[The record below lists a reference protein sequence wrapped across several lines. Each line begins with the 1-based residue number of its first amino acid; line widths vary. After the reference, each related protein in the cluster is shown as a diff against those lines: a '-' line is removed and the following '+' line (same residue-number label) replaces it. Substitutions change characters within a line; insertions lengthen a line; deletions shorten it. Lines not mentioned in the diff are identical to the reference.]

1 MRAAQLFSGKYF
13 VSALFEVGLPGIA
26 LLAIVLLGISVSTPV
41 YSQALQNEIAQDVPA
56 KTEQIDNPEPA
67 SDDSLENEGWDDNS
81 WGNEGWSDDNWDSE
95 DWGEQDNSATAYTLS
110 GFVELAAGNRV
121 ATDAAI
127 DASSTLRDAR
137 VQLRADYA
145 LAASKLSFRGDA
157 WYDGVKHQR
166 EFQIRELAWQGNLAA
181 LGQWG
186 NAFDLKIGQQ
196 VLTWGT
202 GDYVFLNDLFPKDYQ
217 SFFSGRDDEYL
228 KAPSASIKLSGYWEA
243 INIDVVVTPEFE
255 PDIGITGEV
264 FSFFSPQADE
274 NIAPAYTVSNE
285 NTPSGSEV
293 ALRAHRTFSSSIGSI
308 EAALYGYRG
317 YTKQPT
323 AVDELGAPRY
333 SRLNAICASVVMPL
347 GKGIANAEYAYYRSV
362 EDSEGTDPSVSNSQS
377 RFLLGYSQEVMANVT
392 GAVQWYTEAIQH
404 HDSLLTHSLYPEY
417 EQEAY
422 RHWVTGRITWQA
434 WRQTLTINSFLF
446 YSPTDNDGY
455 LKASASYSPTDK
467 WQVRGGVNLFSGEE
481 THTFFAQFEDA
492 SNVYFAFRYFY

>member
-1 MRAAQLFSGKYF
+1 MRGKK
-13 VSALFEVGLPGIA
+13 LRGLA
-26 LLAIVLLGISVSTPV
+26 LLAAALLETSVSLPV
-41 YSQALQNEIAQDVPA
+41 YSQELKNEIAKDVPV
-56 KTEQIDNPEPA
+56 KTGQVDNPEA
-67 SDDSLENEGWDDNS
+67 ISEDDWEDEGWSDDNLENEGWDDDS
-81 WGNEGWSDDNWDSE
+81 WSDDNWDNE
-95 DWGEQDNSATAYTLS
+95 DWGEQDNNATAYTFS

-121 ATDAAI
+121 ANDTTIAS
-127 DASSTLRDAR
+127 SSTLRDAR
-137 VQLRADYA
+137 VQLRADYT

-186 NAFDLKIGQQ
+186 NAFDLKVGQQ

-243 INIDVVVTPEFE
+243 LNIDVVVTPDFE

-264 FSFFSPQADE
+264 FSFFSPE
-274 NIAPAYTVSNE
+274 VNGNVAPAYSVTHA

-293 ALRAHRTFSSSIGSI
+293 ALRAHRTFSSSFRSV

-333 SRLNAICASVVMPL
+333 SRLNAIGASVVMPL

-362 EDSEGTDPSVSNSQS
+362 EDSEGTSPSVSNSQS
-377 RFLLGYSQEVMANVT
+377 RFLLGYSQEVMVNVT
-392 GAVQWYTEAIQH
+392 GGVQWYTEAIQH
-404 HDSLLTHSLYPEY
+404 HDALLTHSAYPEF

-422 RHWVTGRITWQA
+422 RHWVTTRLTWQA
-434 WRQTLTINSFLF
+434 WRQTLTLNSFLF
-446 YSPTDNDGY
+446 YSPTDSDGY

-467 WQVRGGVNLFSGEE
+467 WQVRGGVNLFSGDEP
-481 THTFFAQFEDA
+481 HTFFAQFEDA